1 MCSKESNSVTPGTI
15 HPLLARVDFTSE
27 VSSSSVL
34 PPLCFTAS
42 AAAVSCRTY
51 GSTNPAL
58 PHPQTTTSKF
68 SISRFLSDIRLYEMF
83 NFTRELYNTYW

>member
-15 HPLLARVDFTSE
+15 HPLLVRVDFTSAIF
-27 VSSSSVL
+27 SSSVL

-51 GSTNPAL
+51 GSTKSGASASAN
-58 PHPQTTTSKF
+58 
-68 SISRFLSDIRLYEMF
+68 
-83 NFTRELYNTYW
+83 YNIKVFHK